1 MNSLFFDYDLPP
13 QLIAQEPATERDAAR
28 LLVIHRAEQSLSH
41 RTVRDLPSLLNPG
54 DLLVLNDTKVIPARL
69 IGQRVSTGGKWECL
83 FVEEM
88 TSGEWEVLAQTRG
101 YPRIGERFVT
111 DSGLSLELVGR
122 TAEKHWLLKP
132 LESGPAI
139 DLLNRHGHIPL
150 PPYIRKGRAKE
161 DDVERYQTVYAER
174 AGSVA
179 APTAGL
185 HLTPRVLDELSARG
199 IGIARVTLHV
209 GLGTFAPVTS
219 ADPLQHAIHG
229 EWCEV
234 SAVTNNRILATKRAG
249 KRVIAVGTT
258 TTRTLETAG
267 LQPFRGV
274 SRLFIHPPFAFR
286 AVEGLMTNF
295 HLPRT
300 TLLLLVQAF
309 VGSELLKRA
318 YDEAIRERYRFY
330 SYGDATIIL

>member
-1 MNSLFFDYDLPP
+1 MFFDYDLPP
-13 QLIAQEPATERDAAR
+13 ELIAQEPAAERDAAR
-28 LLVIHRAEQSLSH
+28 LLVINRADQSLSH

-69 IGQRVSTGGKWECL
+69 IGHREATGGKWECL
-83 FVEEM
+83 FVEQLP
-88 TSGEWEVLAQTRG
+88 TGEWEVLAQTRG
-101 YPRIGERFVT
+101 YPKNGERFVT
-111 DSGLSLELVGR
+111 DSGLILELVGR

-132 LESGPAI
+132 MESGSAI
-139 DLLNRHGHIPL
+139 DLLTRHGHIPL
-150 PPYIRKGRAKE
+150 PPYIRKGRSKE
-161 DDVERYQTVYAER
+161 NDLERYQTVFAEK

-199 IGIARVTLHV
+199 VGIVRVTLHV
-209 GLGTFAPVTS
+209 GLGTFAPVTAS
-219 ADPLQHAIHG
+219 DPLKHTIHG

-234 SAVTNNRILATKRAG
+234 SAETNDRILATKRACG
-249 KRVIAVGTT
+249 RVIAVGTT

-267 LQPFRGV
+267 LQPFSGV
-274 SRLFIHPPFAFR
+274 SRLFIHPPFTFR
-286 AVEGLMTNF
+286 AVDGLMTNF

-309 VGSELLKRA
+309 AGSDLLKKA

>member
-1 MNSLFFDYDLPP
+1 MFFDYDLPP
-13 QLIAQEPATERDAAR
+13 DLIAQEPAAERDAAR
-28 LLVIHRAEQSLSH
+28 LLVIDRADQSLSH
-41 RTVRDLPSLLNPG
+41 RTVRDLPSILNPG

-69 IGQRVSTGGKWECL
+69 IGQREATGGKWECL
-83 FVEEM
+83 FVEQLP
-88 TSGEWEVLAQTRG
+88 TGEWEVLAQTRG
-101 YPRIGERFVT
+101 YPLIGERFIS
-111 DSGLSLELVGR
+111 DSGLILELTGR
-122 TAEKHWLLKP
+122 TSDKHWLMKP
-132 LESGPAI
+132 MESASAI
-139 DLLNRHGHIPL
+139 DLLTVHGHIPL

-161 DDVERYQTVYAER
+161 DDLKRYQTVYAER

-185 HLTPRVLDELSARG
+185 HLTPRVLDELATRG

-209 GLGTFAPVTS
+209 GLGTFAPVTA

-234 SAVTNNRILATKRAG
+234 SDETNERILATKQAR

-267 LQPFRGV
+267 LRPFRGV
-274 SRLFIHPPFAFR
+274 SRLFIHPPFAFQ
-286 AVEGLMTNF
+286 AIDGLMTNF

-309 VGSELLKRA
+309 AGSELLKRA

>member
-1 MNSLFFDYDLPP
+1 MFFDYDLPP
-13 QLIAQEPATERDAAR
+13 DLIAQEPAAERDAAR
-28 LLVIHRAEQSLSH
+28 LLVIQRADQSLSH
-41 RTVRDLPSLLNPG
+41 HIVRDLPSLLNPG
-54 DLLVLNDTKVIPARL
+54 DLIVLNDTKVIPARL
-69 IGQRVSTGGKWECL
+69 IGRREATGGKWECL
-83 FVEEM
+83 FVEQSE
-88 TSGEWEVLAQTRG
+88 SGEWEVLAQTRG
-101 YPRIGERFVT
+101 YPLAGERFAT
-111 DSGLSLELVGR
+111 DSGLRLELVGR

-132 LESGPAI
+132 LESGSAI
-139 DLLNRHGHIPL
+139 DLLTRHGHIPL

-161 DDVERYQTVYAER
+161 DDLERYQTVYAEK

-209 GLGTFAPVTS
+209 GLGTFAPVTA

-234 SAVTNNRILATKRAG
+234 SPETNDRILAAKQAG

-258 TTRTLETAG
+258 TARTLETGG

-286 AVEGLMTNF
+286 AVDGLMTNF

-300 TLLLLVQAF
+300 TLLLLAQAF
-309 VGSELLKRA
+309 AGSDLLKRA

-330 SYGDATIIL
+330 SYGDVTIIL

>member
-1 MNSLFFDYDLPP
+1 MFFDYDLPP
-13 QLIAQEPATERDAAR
+13 ELIAQEPAAERDAAR
-28 LLVIHRAEQSLSH
+28 LLVIHRADQTFSH
-41 RTVRDLPSLLNPG
+41 RTVRDLSSLLNPG
-54 DLLVLNDTKVIPARL
+54 DLVVLNDTKVIPARL
-69 IGQRVSTGGKWECL
+69 IGSREATGGKWECL
-83 FVEEM
+83 FVEQLA
-88 TSGEWEVLAQTRG
+88 TGEWEVLAQTRG
-101 YPRIGERFVT
+101 YPQFGERFVT
-111 DSGLSLELVGR
+111 DSGLTLELTSR
-122 TAEKHWLLKP
+122 TSDKHWLMKP
-132 LESGPAI
+132 MESASAI
-139 DLLNRHGHIPL
+139 DLLTQHGHIPL

-161 DDVERYQTVYAER
+161 VDLERYQTVYAER

-185 HLTPRVLDELSARG
+185 HLTPRVLDELAARG

-209 GLGTFAPVTS
+209 GLGTFAPVTV

-234 SAVTNNRILATKRAG
+234 SAETNERILATKQAG

-274 SRLFIHPPFAFR
+274 SRLFIHPPFTFR
-286 AVEGLMTNF
+286 AIDGLMTNF

-300 TLLLLVQAF
+300 TLLLLAQAF
-309 VGSELLKRA
+309 AGSDLLKRA